1 MACISKLANAIAYDC
16 DSGATGLASAL
27 IINKA
32 DITSFSVDTSDY
44 NTVKTLVLASGA
56 KAYKI
61 DTVKRSLVMSESLKV
76 NEGAPNA
83 YTHTANLITTGD
95 RHLGSIIRAAAAMA
109 NGSFVILT
117 KPVTTNLGLS
127 GISVYGLYYGLSAT
141 SAERSSHDNGGWYSY
156 TLETPEN
163 VIGEDNL
170 FVLTSIYNTLYADAV
185 G

>member
-16 DSGATGLASAL
+16 DSGATGLVSAL

-32 DITSFSVDTSDY
+32 DIASFTMGADG
-44 NTVKTLVLASGA
+44 LVTGITLASGA

-61 DTVKRSLVMSESLKV
+61 DTVKRSLVITSALKV

-83 YTHTANLITTGD
+83 FTHTATITSMLSPVTAGYF
-95 RHLGSIIRAAAAMA
+95 GFSSAMS
-109 NGSFVILT
+109 NGSFVILYVPAGT
-117 KPVTTNLGLS
+117 
-127 GISVYGLYYGLSAT
+127 IHASVAGLYYGMSAT
-141 SAERSSHDNGGWYSY
+141 AFDRSSHDNGSWSTV

-170 FVLTSIYNTLYADAV
+170 NMSGEAYGALYAAAV

>member
-16 DSGATGLASAL
+16 DSGATGLASAI

-32 DITSFSVDTSDY
+32 DIASFTADSSSGLVSAI
-44 NTVKTLVLASGA
+44 TLSQGA

-61 DTVKRSLVMSESLKV
+61 DTVKRSLVMTSALKI

-83 YTHTANLITTGD
+83 FSHSASIILTSTTGVY
-95 RHLGSIIRAAAAMA
+95 GAITSFS
-109 NGSFVILT
+109 NGSFVILA
-117 KPVTTNLGLS
+117 KAS
-127 GISVYGLYYGLSAT
+127 GSNAINAYGMYYGLSAT
-141 SAERSSHDNGGWYSY
+141 AFERSTHDNAGWASV

-170 FVLTSIYNTLYADAV
+170 FVAGDVYSTLYEAAV